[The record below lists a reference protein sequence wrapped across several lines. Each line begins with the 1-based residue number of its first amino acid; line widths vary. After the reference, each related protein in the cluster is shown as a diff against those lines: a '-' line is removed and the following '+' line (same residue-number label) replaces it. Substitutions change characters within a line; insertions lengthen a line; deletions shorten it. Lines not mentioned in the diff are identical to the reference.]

1 MIDTAR
7 RLPVEKRELDRLGT
21 VMAEFH
27 SENVRLQRV
36 AQDGENARDSAI
48 ADRDLAV
55 ADRDNFRAH
64 LAQLASGVSF
74 ALASIS
80 ASMYSKRSRATAYLV
95 AQPSVLW
102 LTEPP
107 LL

>member
-1 MIDTAR
+1 
-7 RLPVEKRELDRLGT
+7 
-21 VMAEFH
+21 MAEFH